1 MAHIVIPSF
10 LVVGLL
16 FGLLTYPHRH
26 LFGEG
31 PPQQHVDPQGGL
43 GGRLYWAAVG
53 TFLWPILIV
62 SGLHGLYRV
71 YSARRT

>member
-1 MAHIVIPSF
+1 MAHVVIPAF

-16 FGLLTYPHRH
+16 FGLITYPHRH

-31 PPQQHVDPQGGL
+31 PPQQHVDPQDGL
-43 GGRLYWAAVG
+43 GGRLFWAAVA

-62 SGLHGLYRV
+62 SGLHGLYRM
-71 YSARRT
+71 YSARRI

>member
-1 MAHIVIPSF
+1 VA
-10 LVVGLL
+10 
-16 FGLLTYPHRH
+16 
-26 LFGEG
+26 
-31 PPQQHVDPQGGL
+31 
-43 GGRLYWAAVG
+43 